1 MNFIKLLKFNSEGL
15 IPVVVEDYKTNKV
28 IMFAYMSK
36 KALKLTIR
44 QKKAHYWSR
53 SRKKLWLKGETSGH
67 TQIVKEL
74 YTDCD
79 YDVILLK
86 VDQIG
91 GIACHTGRSSCFFNK
106 IDNNKI
112 TVVESVIKDPK
123 LIYGK

>member
-28 IMFAYMSK
+28 IMFAYMSE